1 MRTQISKYFLLLLIA
16 LHILACSNQ
25 KKPDTLENAILNV
38 VKAFK
43 EKDGATLNGCISK
56 EHGLITLYRI
66 GVFDQYERAET
77 VDFDNPVPSYLPYF
91 EFSTDF
97 NIQFEA
103 LPTIDCGSM
112 EWSKTGLFCDTTQ
125 TDHLLSN
132 AAKNLRDFNYE
143 NISDQDIEAFT
154 TLENNSHRV
163 VLCDKDG
170 GELIFYLT
178 LIREKWYLTIIDR
191 VTSDCSA

>member
-1 MRTQISKYFLLLLIA
+1 MRTQNSKHYLLLLIA
-16 LHILACSNQ
+16 LLFLACLNQ
-25 KKPDTLENAILNV
+25 KKSDTLENTIINV

-43 EKDGATLNGCISK
+43 EKDEATLNGYISK

-66 GVFDQYERAET
+66 GVFDQYERTET
-77 VDFDNPVPSYLPYF
+77 VDFENPVPSYLPYF
-91 EFSTDF
+91 EFTTDF
-97 NIQFEA
+97 KIQFEP

-112 EWSKTGLFCDTTQ
+112 EWSKTSLFCDTTQ
-125 TDHLLSN
+125 TNHLLSN
-132 AAKNLRDFNYE
+132 VAKNLRDFNYDP
-143 NISDQDIEAFT
+143 ISDQDIEAFIAI
-154 TLENNSHRV
+154 ENKSHRV

-178 LIREKWYLTIIDR
+178 LIQEKWYLTIIDR